1 MCHLDISHSQG
12 RPIYCR
18 VNACTCHQ
26 NRKSLTI
33 INLNSTMSFPVLK
46 GSSILYNF
54 RILKFYVA
62 LGCRGILIL
71 VTIELLFKPL
81 PPESLEGLIIRDVM
95 FAEILCREWNSIRVR
110 FWSIGYKK
118 RLFLSILVL
127 LVLGCLA
134 VWTSFFAD
142 LSDLNITQERQDGI
156 NDSSQWDQWVK
167 ENGLK
172 AVGDIWD
179 SCGEVAFENVFVI
192 NS

>member
-1 MCHLDISHSQG
+1 M
-12 RPIYCR
+12 
-18 VNACTCHQ
+18 
-26 NRKSLTI
+26 
-33 INLNSTMSFPVLK
+33 
-46 GSSILYNF
+46 
-54 RILKFYVA
+54 
-62 LGCRGILIL
+62 
-71 VTIELLFKPL
+71 TIELLFKPL